1 MNNDTRWNSTYLMIS
16 RALVKQGDIRAFLV
30 HPEVDK
36 WLPEAGM
43 LKGDD
48 WRLLA
53 AGMDILRT
61 GIESIDSFDAKSY
74 EYRIERAQA
83 FDRKSIDL
91 VERVTRF
98 AETHARLVLAS
109 LLEPVNRPLAV
120 PDATER
126 DLSS

>member
-1 MNNDTRWNSTYLMIS
+1 MPSLTNIESNFLAFDSMRIECGVSHSTYES
-16 RALVKQGDIRAFLV
+16 NTAHFIR
-30 HPEVDK
+30 
-36 WLPEAGM
+36 
-43 LKGDD
+43 
-48 WRLLA
+48 
-53 AGMDILRT
+53 
-61 GIESIDSFDAKSY
+61 
-74 EYRIERAQA
+74 YRIERAQA